1 MGHVVIDLTSGDYM
15 LATAGHPPAVHYDS
29 GSGRWR
35 VSEASEGPLLGVFPD
50 AKFVNEHGRLD
61 RGDALL
67 MFTDGLI
74 ETPGKDI
81 SVGIDKLLGE
91 AERLVT
97 KGFRHGARKLIDRVA
112 AAHNDDR
119 AVVLIWRD

>member
-1 MGHVVIDLTSGDYM
+1 
-15 LATAGHPPAVHYDS
+15 
-29 GSGRWR
+29 
-35 VSEASEGPLLGVFPD
+35 LLGIFPD
-50 AKFVNEHGRLD
+50 AKFVAERGRLE

-74 ETPGKDI
+74 ESPGQDI
-81 SVGIDKLLGE
+81 AVGIDKLLGE

-97 KGFRHGARKLIDRVA
+97 HGFRHGARKLIDRVA

-119 AVVLIWRD
+119 AVVLIWRE

>member
-1 MGHVVIDLTSGDYM
+1 MDNCWSALSAKRTKLPLRLSCGTS
-15 LATAGHPPAVHYDS
+15 
-29 GSGRWR
+29 
-35 VSEASEGPLLGVFPD
+35 SEGPLLGVFPD
-50 AKFVNEHGRLD
+50 AKFVAERGRLD

-74 ETPGKDI
+74 EQPGQDI
-81 SVGIDKLLGE
+81 EVGIDKLLGE